1 MKSVFTAGARFLVI
15 GFAIVIFMTIN
26 QGVARADI
34 VTFQATTDGAFNST
48 GFGSPVTLFGLTFTG
63 TTFPIGTVDTNTSSL
78 SLVGPTINLGSFTLV
93 GNFPTS
99 GSNTFSLRFVVTFP
113 PSVVGRTQ
121 PSAFA
126 REANLIG
133 QPDGSVLID
142 FLHNDPIILTVEV
155 DQRLI
160 ESFSLIINDIRI
172 QPGQTVAL
180 LGDVAPVP
188 EPVTLLMLSTGLG
201 GMGAATWKRRKRM
214 V

>member
-1 MKSVFTAGARFLVI
+1 MRSVFTAGARYFVI
-15 GFAIVIFMTIN
+15 GFAIVIFLTMN
-26 QGVARADI
+26 QAVARADI
-34 VTFQATTDGAFNST
+34 VTFQGTTDGSFNST
-48 GFGSPVTLFGLTFTG
+48 GFSSNPTLLGLTFNG

-78 SLVGPTINLGSFTLV
+78 LLAGSTINIGSFTLT

-99 GSNTFSLRFVVTFP
+99 TSNTFTLRFVVTFP

-133 QPDGSVLID
+133 LPDGSVIID
-142 FLHNDPIILTVEV
+142 FLHNDPIILTVEIN
-155 DQRLI
+155 QQLI
-160 ESFSLIINDIRI
+160 ESFSLIIDDIRI

-180 LGDVAPVP
+180 LGAVAPVP
-188 EPVTLLMLSTGLG
+188 EPMTLLMLSTGLAG
-201 GMGAATWKRRKRM
+201 VGAGIWKRRKRK